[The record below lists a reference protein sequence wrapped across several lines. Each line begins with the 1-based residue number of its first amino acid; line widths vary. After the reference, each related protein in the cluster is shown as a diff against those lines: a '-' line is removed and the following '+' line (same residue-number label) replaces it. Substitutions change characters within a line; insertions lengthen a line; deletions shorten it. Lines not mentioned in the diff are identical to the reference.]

1 MSSNPLAA
9 SAGSSA
15 ATLSPHARFAVRH
28 KSPAF
33 FSKAIAERAAKIRNK
48 FLILSLHAEEMRSD
62 ALPNS
67 KVQEMSTFRCLM
79 LSLLSATM
87 LAGCAGVAPGDAT
100 GVKPLVVYP
109 VTSNDT
115 PYSQCLRRLQTV
127 PASNL
132 PVFAV
137 GEIADKTGQIAYYD
151 KAGNN
156 LTQGAAEMVMSALYK
171 TGKAN
176 LVERY
181 DLRLPLAEVKL
192 AEQNRLNRSVE
203 AFGKLPASDF
213 ILVGALTE
221 LNYNIVTG
229 GVGLRIAGIGAG
241 TRMAVVNVA
250 MDLRVVNA
258 RNFSVAYV
266 SSLQKQIYGYEV
278 QADVFR
284 FFDQT
289 YVELEA
295 GHVRNEPLQL
305 GVRSVAEMAV
315 YQIMTDFLRL
325 PRDPRCAL
333 VENDHM
339 SSYLEQLKP
348 NGETKQ

>member
-1 MSSNPLAA
+1 MKRLTALAFGLLV
-9 SAGSSA
+9 S
-15 ATLSPHARFAVRH
+15 T
-28 KSPAF
+28 
-33 FSKAIAERAAKIRNK
+33 
-48 FLILSLHAEEMRSD
+48 SLTS
-62 ALPNS
+62 
-67 KVQEMSTFRCLM
+67 
-79 LSLLSATM
+79 
-87 LAGCAGVAPGDAT
+87 CAGFAPGDTT

-115 PYSQCLRRLQTV
+115 PYSQCLRKLQTV

-137 GEIADKTGQIAYYD
+137 GEVADKTGQVQYYD

-171 TGKAN
+171 TGKAH

-181 DLRLPLAEVKL
+181 DLRIPLAEVKL
-192 AEQNRLNRSVE
+192 AEQNRLSRPVDQ
-203 AFGKLPASDF
+203 FGKLPATDF
-213 ILVGALTE
+213 IIVGALTE
-221 LNYNIVTG
+221 LNYNIVTSG
-229 GVGLRIAGIGAG
+229 ASLRIAGVGGGA
-241 TRMAVVNVA
+241 RMAVVNVA
-250 MDLRVVNA
+250 MDLRVINSK
-258 RNFSVAYV
+258 NFAVSYV
-266 SSLQKQIYGYEV
+266 STLQKQIYGYEV
-278 QADVFR
+278 SADVFR
-284 FFDQT
+284 FWDST
-289 YVELEA
+289 LVELEA

-325 PRDPRCAL
+325 PRDPSCAL

-348 NGETKQ
+348 NGETTK

>member
-1 MSSNPLAA
+1 MFDLKR
-9 SAGSSA
+9 
-15 ATLSPHARFAVRH
+15 L
-28 KSPAF
+28 
-33 FSKAIAERAAKIRNK
+33 
-48 FLILSLHAEEMRSD
+48 
-62 ALPNS
+62 
-67 KVQEMSTFRCLM
+67 
-79 LSLLSATM
+79 LLSVVPVVA
-87 LAGCAGVAPGDAT
+87 LSGCASLAPGDAT
-100 GVKPLVVYP
+100 GVKPLIVFP

-115 PYSQCLRRLQTV
+115 PYSQCLRKLQAV
-127 PASNL
+127 PAANL

-171 TGKAN
+171 TGKAH

-192 AEQNRLNRSVE
+192 AEQNRLNRGVE
-203 AFGKLPASDF
+203 TFGKLPATDF
-213 ILVGALTE
+213 VLVGALTE
-221 LNYNIVTG
+221 LNYNIVTS
-229 GVGLRIAGIGAG
+229 GVGLRVAGIGAG

-250 MDLRVVNA
+250 LDLRVVNSK
-258 RNFSVAYV
+258 NFSVAYV

-278 QADVFR
+278 QADIFR
-284 FFDQT
+284 FFDST

-315 YQIMTDFLRL
+315 YQLMTDFLRL

-333 VENDHM
+333 VENDHV